1 MHRPHKAN
9 EKDKPFL
16 LIALFKIVK
25 TADLAGGLDAVL
37 Q

>member
-1 MHRPHKAN
+1 MHRLNKAN
-9 EKDKPFL
+9 EKDKAFL

-25 TADLAGGLDAVL
+25 TAGLAGGLDSVS

>member
-1 MHRPHKAN
+1 MHSLNKAN
-9 EKDKPFL
+9 EKDKAFL